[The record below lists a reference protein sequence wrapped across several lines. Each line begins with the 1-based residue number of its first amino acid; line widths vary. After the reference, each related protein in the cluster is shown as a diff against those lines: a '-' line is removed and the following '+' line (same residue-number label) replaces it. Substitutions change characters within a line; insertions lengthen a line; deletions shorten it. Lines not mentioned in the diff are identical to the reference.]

1 MRDVRW
7 EHLVNDEI
15 EWLGNK
21 ARQLLAAYESEKPTQ
36 KLRTFEQVEHIWETV
51 IRPELPNFR
60 TMQTAWS
67 DDATPPED
75 SVWYANWKVSDRE
88 F

>member
-7 EHLVNDEI
+7 ERMFPDEL
-15 EWLGNK
+15 EAAFK
-21 ARQLLAAYESEKPTQ
+21 VRELLAAYESEKPTQ
-36 KLRTFEQVEHIWETV
+36 KLRTFDQVEHIWETV

-67 DDATPPED
+67 DGTTLLEN
-75 SVWYANWKVSDRE
+75 SVWYANWKVPDRE

>member
-1 MRDVRW
+1 MTKPSGSATK
-7 EHLVNDEI
+7 
-15 EWLGNK
+15 LGNYSPRMNRK
-21 ARQLLAAYESEKPTQ
+21 NSRKNYG
-36 KLRTFEQVEHIWETV
+36 TFDQVEHIWETV

-67 DDATPPED
+67 DDATLPEN
-75 SVWYANWKVSDRE
+75 SVWYANWKVPDRE

>member
-7 EHLVNDEI
+7 ERMFPDEL
-15 EWLGNK
+15 EAAFK
-21 ARQLLAAYESEKPTQ
+21 ACPVVYFSYD
-36 KLRTFEQVEHIWETV
+36 QVEHVWETV

-60 TMQTAWS
+60 TLQTAW
-67 DDATPPED
+67 AAAAALPED
-75 SVWYANWKVSDRE
+75 SVWYANWKIPDRE